1 MQFWAVVVRNTYQ
14 LKEIICYEIIF
25 FQLLSCLLYGEIERR
40 VVFDTADKVTA
51 EDKSAEN

>member
-40 VVFDTADKVTA
+40 VVFDIAGKVTA
-51 EDKSAEN
+51 EDKSTEN